1 MDNVK
6 WIETA
11 RANPIRRAVEG
22 GGWEEVGDWR
32 SGEERRNVVEQ
43 RDKYGA
49 IWNGSVWRDDL
60 VCRSGRERRGA
71 K

>member
-32 SGEERRNVVEQ
+32 SGEERRQANSTY
-43 RDKYGA
+43 RRRCRTGGA
-49 IWNGSVWRDDL
+49 AGNLCEDPRKG
-60 VCRSGRERRGA
+60 ERRA
-71 K
+71 KK